1 MVLSQLERP
10 RARGGGG
17 SDGDD
22 LGHAFARRPVRA
34 RRKVGAE
41 PSVVE
46 MSVGVDQARQGQREG
61 DSWVGGA
68 STWYARSSLV
78 SVPFGFRPQSLQGN
92 YLSIL
97 RLLDMSVNLVFNCH
111 LGPGLE
117 ISFVGL
123 GPSGAWL
130 APCAQDAVVISE
142 RPGGSKEVLLVLAHH
157 ESELRAP
164 ACGVGISGGSRLF
177 NFGPAFRS
185 TAWRRLVL
193 STPRRRRMS
202 VDLVRI
208 VDSIHRDKNI
218 SKDIL
223 FEGIQSALT
232 TAARKHYPEA
242 AEIEVRIDPDSGA
255 IEATKDGVKMDP
267 SELGRIAAQTAKQ
280 VIIQK
285 IREAERDSLFDEFED
300 QRSDLVTG
308 TVQRFEG
315 GAVIVNLGK
324 TDAILPRSEQIPGE
338 SYHPNE
344 RIRAIILDVRKVGQ
358 RVKIILSRTHPD
370 FVRRLFELEIP
381 EIADQIIAI
390 RALAR
395 EAGYR
400 SKVAVTS
407 IDTKV
412 DAVGACVGVRGTRIK
427 NIVDELGGE
436 RIDIVR
442 WNESLQVLIPNA
454 LQPAEIDEVMLCHLL
469 GRGIV
474 LVRDDQLSLAIGR
487 RGQNVRLASKLVG
500 WDIEIMTAEEL
511 EEVIEKAVKAF
522 EKIEVVDVELAER
535 LVEQGILS
543 YDDLSVMEIT
553 DLVNTIEGL
562 TEEQATEI
570 VARAEVLA
578 EEQTDEL
585 PRRKGSR
592 GSAASEPARSSIP
605 WKKENRIAP
614 QTRRPSAQ
622 ERRRRVCGAEMP
634 MIQEDTADA
643 AIGELDSALPT
654 ELASEIDGESF
665 PDDGPDSERDEAS
678 EEEIHDVALAAESSS
693 YSPQGHEVTS
703 PPSEHDQGAGIRI
716 VTEAVEQT
724 APEHAAGCTRIE
736 LPNGPSQKDGRI
748 GRATILLRSAAK
760 CRRFDGARTS
770 RHAAP
775 GPGLGQPATDWF
787 PSSASSA
794 RNSRAGLAYYR

>member
-1 MVLSQLERP
+1 
-10 RARGGGG
+10 
-17 SDGDD
+17 
-22 LGHAFARRPVRA
+22 
-34 RRKVGAE
+34 
-41 PSVVE
+41 
-46 MSVGVDQARQGQREG
+46 
-61 DSWVGGA
+61 
-68 STWYARSSLV
+68 
-78 SVPFGFRPQSLQGN
+78 
-92 YLSIL
+92 
-97 RLLDMSVNLVFNCH
+97 
-111 LGPGLE
+111 
-117 ISFVGL
+117 
-123 GPSGAWL
+123 
-130 APCAQDAVVISE
+130 
-142 RPGGSKEVLLVLAHH
+142 
-157 ESELRAP
+157 
-164 ACGVGISGGSRLF
+164 
-177 NFGPAFRS
+177 
-185 TAWRRLVL
+185 
-193 STPRRRRMS
+193 MS

-232 TAARKHYPEA
+232 TAARKHYPDA
-242 AEIEVRIDPDSGA
+242 GEIEVRIDPDSGA
-255 IEATKDGVKMDP
+255 IDATKDGVKMDP
-267 SELGRIAAQTAKQ
+267 AELGRIAAQTAKQ

-300 QRSDLVTG
+300 QRGDLVTG

-358 RVKIILSRTHPD
+358 RVKIILSRTHSD

-469 GRGIV
+469 GRAIV

-511 EEVIEKAVKAF
+511 DEVIEKAVKAF
-522 EKIEVVDVELAER
+522 EKIEVVDTELAER

-543 YDDLSVMEIT
+543 YDDLSVMEISE
-553 DLVNTIEGL
+553 LVNTIEGL
-562 TEEQATEI
+562 TEEQTVEI

-578 EEQTDEL
+578 EAQSEEL
-585 PRRKGSR
+585 PRRKGAR
-592 GSAASEPARSSIP
+592 ATAAEPTAVVETLDEEESETGTDLA
-605 WKKENRIAP
+605 
-614 QTRRPSAQ
+614 
-622 ERRRRVCGAEMP
+622 GAELSP
-634 MIQEDTADA
+634 SDEYSDTDSSPISADDALA
-643 AIGELDSALPT
+643 ADPNSDLPSDEVSAV
-654 ELASEIDGESF
+654 AGESP
-665 PDDGPDSERDEAS
+665 PDDSTDSERDEAS
-678 EEEIHDVALAAESSS
+678 DDEIHDVALAVEKSS
-693 YSPQGHEVTS
+693 YSPHGHEVTS
-703 PPSEHDQGAGIRI
+703 PPSEDDQGESIRI
-716 VTEAVEQT
+716 VTEAVEQSAPGAQASVPPAPAPEPT
-724 APEHAAGCTRIE
+724 APPRLSSPPPSAPRPTR
-736 LPNGPSQKDGRI
+736 
-748 GRATILLRSAAK
+748 RSDRVEDQA
-760 CRRFDGARTS
+760 DDVS
-770 RHAAP
+770 
-775 GPGLGQPATDWF
+775 
-787 PSSASSA
+787 
-794 RNSRAGLAYYR
+794 